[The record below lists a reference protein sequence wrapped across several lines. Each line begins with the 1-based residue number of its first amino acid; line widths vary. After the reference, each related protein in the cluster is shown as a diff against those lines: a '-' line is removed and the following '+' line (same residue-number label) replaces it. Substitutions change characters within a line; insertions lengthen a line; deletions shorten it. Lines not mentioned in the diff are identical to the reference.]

1 MRSRRKVPEA
11 FLLRHS
17 LFFRVIKDFKDFKV
31 FKILN
36 DPNRHAFPKPA
47 MHKGT
52 KYAFHGSLFCTETTV
67 VQQFI
72 QINIAIHDIF
82 SKKYL
87 YLRGE
92 ILFFKDYINH
102 KE

>member
-1 MRSRRKVPEA
+1 MTLIA
-11 FLLRHS
+11 
-17 LFFRVIKDFKDFKV
+17 
-31 FKILN
+31 N
-36 DPNRHAFPKPA
+36 AFPKPA
-47 MHKGT
+47 THKGT

-92 ILFFKDYINH
+92 ILFFNDYINH